1 MRTENASVI
10 WCASYSAV
18 RCMSPQ
24 TTTPVVSL
32 PENKKCEQLLNA
44 TVGTIASAQRT
55 RWFMSGLKSGKVESC
70 DTFSAASL

>member
-1 MRTENASVI
+1 MPTENASVI

-24 TTTPVVSL
+24 TTTPVLSL

-44 TVGTIASAQRT
+44 TVGTIKRETSH
-55 RWFMSGLKSGKVESC
+55 V
-70 DTFSAASL
+70 SLVPCAVQCIAPWIDDVS